1 MDALYEMEEQRTRF
15 LSTSEDV
22 YKIPTDM
29 SKLCYLLCGGGGGG
43 EKKEKARRHAQ
54 LHEFDPNFSH
64 RYLSY
69 VIDTIL
75 GIS

>member
-1 MDALYEMEEQRTRF
+1 MEEQRTRF

-29 SKLCYLLCGGGGGG
+29 STLCYLLCGGGEGD
-43 EKKEKARRHAQ
+43 EKKVKVRRHAQ
-54 LHEFDPNFSH
+54 MHEFDPNFSH

-69 VIDTIL
+69 VINAI
-75 GIS
+75 